1 MIIKKILNN
10 NVVTSTS
17 ENGQEIIVVGNG
29 IGWKQK
35 VGQEIEDSK
44 IEKIFRMDTA
54 SSTAKLK
61 QLFIE
66 VKIESINASTEIIEY
81 AKKNLNKDL
90 NKNIYITLTDH
101 IDFAIERFERGIEFK
116 NALYWE
122 IRKIY
127 KKEFE
132 IGQYA
137 LNIVEKHFGIRLP
150 EEEAA
155 AIATY
160 IINAEFDS
168 NMSHTESM
176 IRIVKKAINVVSL
189 FVGKQLDE
197 DSLDYQRFVTHL
209 LFFAQR
215 VIEQKFLE
223 VKSDALVDTIKKEY
237 PQEYKCARKIADFVS
252 REYNIEIGDE
262 ETTFLAVHI
271 IRVMS
276 KD

>member
-1 MIIKKILNN
+1 MTLL
-10 NVVTSTS
+10 
-17 ENGQEIIVVGNG
+17 
-29 IGWKQK
+29 
-35 VGQEIEDSK
+35 
-44 IEKIFRMDTA
+44 R
-54 SSTAKLK
+54 
-61 QLFIE
+61 
-66 VKIESINASTEIIEY
+66 
-81 AKKNLNKDL
+81 KN
-90 NKNIYITLTDH
+90 
-101 IDFAIERFERGIEFK
+101 EFK

-137 LNIVEKHFGIRLP
+137 LNIVEKHFGVRLP

-160 IINAEFDS
+160 IINAEFDG

-215 VIEQKFLE
+215 VIEQKIF
-223 VKSDALVDTIKKEY
+223 
-237 PQEYKCARKIADFVS
+237 RG
-252 REYNIEIGDE
+252 EIRL
-262 ETTFLAVHI
+262 F
-271 IRVMS
+271 S
-276 KD
+276 

>member
-137 LNIVEKHFGIRLP
+137 LNIIEKHFGVRLP

-160 IINAEFDS
+160 IINAEFDG

-223 VKSDALVDTIKKEY
+223 VKSDCLVDTIKKEY

-252 REYNIEIGDE
+252 REYDIEIGDE

-271 IRVMS
+271 IRVIS
-276 KD
+276 

>member
-116 NALYWE
+116 NVLYWE

-137 LNIVEKHFGIRLP
+137 LNIVEKHFGVRLP

-160 IINAEFDS
+160 IINAEFDG

-223 VKSDALVDTIKKEY
+223 VKSDCLVDTIKKEY

-252 REYNIEIGDE
+252 REYDIEIGDE

-276 KD
+276 

>member
-10 NVVTSTS
+10 NVVASAD

-29 IGWKQK
+29 IGFKQK
-35 VGQEIEDSK
+35 VGQEIDDKK
-44 IEKIFRMDTA
+44 IDKIFRMDTE
-54 SSTAKLK
+54 SSTDKLK

-66 VKIESINASTEIIEY
+66 VKIESINAGSEIIEY
-81 AKKNLNKDL
+81 AKKNLEKDL

-101 IDFAIERFERGIEFK
+101 IDFAIERFEKGIDFK

-137 LNIVEKHFGIRLP
+137 LNIIEKHFSIRLP

-155 AIATY
+155 AIAMH
-160 IINAEFDS
+160 IVNAEYDG

-176 IRIVKKAINVVSL
+176 IGIVKKSINVVSL

-215 VIEQKFLE
+215 IIEQKFLE
-223 VKSDALVDTIKKEY
+223 VKSNALADTIRNEY
-237 PQEYKCARKIADFVS
+237 PEEYKCAVKIADLIS
-252 REYNIEIGDE
+252 KEYDIEIGDE
-262 ETTFLAVHI
+262 EITFLAVHI
-271 IRVMS
+271 VRVMS
-276 KD
+276 

>member
-1 MIIKKILNN
+1 M
-10 NVVTSTS
+10 
-17 ENGQEIIVVGNG
+17 
-29 IGWKQK
+29 
-35 VGQEIEDSK
+35 
-44 IEKIFRMDTA
+44 
-54 SSTAKLK
+54 
-61 QLFIE
+61 
-66 VKIESINASTEIIEY
+66 
-81 AKKNLNKDL
+81 
-90 NKNIYITLTDH
+90 TDH

-116 NALYWE
+116 NVLYWE

-132 IGQYA
+132 MGQYA
-137 LNIVEKHFGIRLP
+137 LNIIEKHFGVRLP
-150 EEEAA
+150 EEEVA

-160 IINAEFDS
+160 IINAEFDG

-223 VKSDALVDTIKKEY
+223 VKSDCLVDTIKKEY

-252 REYNIEIGDE
+252 REYDIEIGDE

-271 IRVMS
+271 IRVIS
-276 KD
+276 

>member
-81 AKKNLNKDL
+81 AQKNLNKDL

-137 LNIVEKHFGIRLP
+137 LNIVEKHFGVRLP

-160 IINAEFDS
+160 IINAEFDG

-223 VKSDALVDTIKKEY
+223 VKSDCLVDTIKKEY

-252 REYNIEIGDE
+252 REYDIEIGDE

-276 KD
+276 

>member
-66 VKIESINASTEIIEY
+66 VRIESINASTEIIEY

-116 NALYWE
+116 NVLYWE

-160 IINAEFDS
+160 IINAEFDG

-223 VKSDALVDTIKKEY
+223 VKSDCLVDTIKKEY

-252 REYNIEIGDE
+252 REYDIEIGDE

-276 KD
+276 

>member
-137 LNIVEKHFGIRLP
+137 LNIIEKHFGVRLP

-160 IINAEFDS
+160 IINAEFDG

-223 VKSDALVDTIKKEY
+223 VKSDCLVDTIKKEY

-252 REYNIEIGDE
+252 REYDIEIGDE

-276 KD
+276 

>member
-137 LNIVEKHFGIRLP
+137 LNIVEKHFGVRLP

-160 IINAEFDS
+160 IINAEFDG

-223 VKSDALVDTIKKEY
+223 VKSDCLVDTIKKEY

-252 REYNIEIGDE
+252 RE
-262 ETTFLAVHI
+262 
-271 IRVMS
+271 
-276 KD
+276 

>member
-81 AKKNLNKDL
+81 AKKNINKDL

-137 LNIVEKHFGIRLP
+137 LNIIEKHFGVRLP

-160 IINAEFDS
+160 IINAEFDG

-223 VKSDALVDTIKKEY
+223 VKSDCLVDTIKKEY

-252 REYNIEIGDE
+252 REYDIEIGDE

-276 KD
+276 

>member
-116 NALYWE
+116 NVLYWE

-137 LNIVEKHFGIRLP
+137 LNIIEKHFGVRLP

-160 IINAEFDS
+160 IINAEFDG

-223 VKSDALVDTIKKEY
+223 VKSDCLVDTIKKEY

-252 REYNIEIGDE
+252 REYDIEIGDE

-276 KD
+276 